1 MNKTY
6 IIAEIGVNHNNNIKL
21 AKKLVLIAKS
31 TGCNAVKFQTFKA
44 ETLVKP
50 GTKKVPYQKINK
62 RDKEDH
68 YRLIKNLELSEKHH
82 VILKKFCKKKK
93 IEFISTPYDIESAKY
108 LNKLGVKVFKTAS
121 ADLHDFELHSYL
133 AKTKKPV
140 IISTGM
146 SSIKDVKKTISIYKK
161 YSNKKYSLLH
171 CTSNYPCSDKSVNLN
186 AMTELKKYTKTVGYS
201 DHTTGSLTSCLAV
214 SLGGKI
220 IEKHFTLN
228 KKMKGPDHKASVD
241 PMELKQ
247 LVDNIRKTEIILGS
261 QNKSIQPEERN
272 MLKISKKGLYF
283 SRKLDQFS
291 KISRKDL
298 LNIRPAN
305 SFTSFDLSN
314 FVGKKLKKKVSKYMP
329 LKKNLFYEK

>member
-50 GTKKVPYQKINK
+50 GTKKVPYQKRNK
-62 RDKEDH
+62 KDKEDH

-121 ADLHDFELHSYL
+121 ADLHDFELHNYL

-146 SSIKDVKKTISIYKK
+146 SSIKDVKK
-161 YSNKKYSLLH
+161 N
-171 CTSNYPCSDKSVNLN
+171 NFNL
-186 AMTELKKYTKTVGYS
+186 
-201 DHTTGSLTSCLAV
+201 
-214 SLGGKI
+214 
-220 IEKHFTLN
+220 
-228 KKMKGPDHKASVD
+228 
-241 PMELKQ
+241 
-247 LVDNIRKTEIILGS
+247 
-261 QNKSIQPEERN
+261 
-272 MLKISKKGLYF
+272 
-283 SRKLDQFS
+283 
-291 KISRKDL
+291 
-298 LNIRPAN
+298 
-305 SFTSFDLSN
+305 
-314 FVGKKLKKKVSKYMP
+314 
-329 LKKNLFYEK
+329 